1 MSIKRQRGLSII
13 ELVLFMVIMGV
24 AAAGIIGVL
33 NIGTKSSAD
42 PLRRKQAMLIAEA
55 YMEEVQL
62 AGLRFCGPT
71 DANYDTATTQG
82 GCDTAAGAAA
92 VGQRPAGAVRPYA
105 SVADYVTVLGSPQ
118 RTFAGTDG
126 VDRDVNGRALGQDQ
140 SLNTMGNNSLAPI
153 TTTVELNV
161 LGPAGPPGGNGALG
175 PNGRD
180 IVSAANNLQVL
191 RITIVT
197 RYGGPNDIIQLD
209 GYRTRYAP
217 TD

>member
-1 MSIKRQRGLSII
+1 MFAKRQRGLTII

-55 YMEEVQL
+55 FMEEVQS
-62 AGLRFCGPT
+62 AGLTFCAPT
-71 DANYDTATTQG
+71 DANYGAATVSTGCATQG
-82 GCDTAAGAAA
+82 VVAGF
-92 VGQRPAGAVRPYA
+92 GQRPNGARRPYA
-105 SVADYVTVLGSPQ
+105 SVADYVDAP
-118 RTFAGTDG
+118 GTPRRSFMGANG
-126 VDRDVNGRALGQDQ
+126 VDRDVNDNALGLDV
-140 SLNTMGNNSLAPI
+140 MGNNSLGPI

-161 LGPAGPPGGNGALG
+161 LGPAGSPNGNGALG
-175 PNGRD
+175 PAGRD
-180 IVSAANNLQVL
+180 IVSTANNLQVL

-197 RYGGPNDIIQLD
+197 TYGPGATIQLD

-217 TD
+217 TN

>member
-1 MSIKRQRGLSII
+1 MSSKRQRGLTII

-55 YMEEVQL
+55 YMEEVQS
-62 AGLRFCGPT
+62 AGLTFCAPT
-71 DANYDTATTQG
+71 DANYGAATTQDGCATPG
-82 GCDTAAGAAA
+82 GVAAF
-92 VGQRPAGAVRPYA
+92 GQRPNGARRPYA
-105 SVADYVTVLGSPQ
+105 SVADYVTQPGTPQ
-118 RTFAGTDG
+118 PSFADANG
-126 VDRDVNGRALGQDQ
+126 VDRDVNGSALGLDV
-140 SLNTMGNNSLAPI
+140 MGNNSLGPI
-153 TTTVELNV
+153 TTTVEVNV
-161 LGPAGPPGGNGALG
+161 LGPAGSPNGNGALG
-175 PNGRD
+175 PNGRN

-197 RYGGPNDIIQLD
+197 TYGPGLTIQLD

-217 TD
+217 TY

>member
-1 MSIKRQRGLSII
+1 MSFKRQRGLTII

-55 YMEEVQL
+55 YMEEVQS
-62 AGLRFCGPT
+62 AGLTFCAPT
-71 DANYDTATTQG
+71 DSGYGAATNPGQCG
-82 GCDTAAGAAA
+82 TAAAF
-92 VGQRPAGAVRPYA
+92 GQRPLGALRPYA
-105 SVADYVTVLGSPQ
+105 SVADYATAPGVEEH
-118 RTFAGTDG
+118 TFAGADG
-126 VDRDVNGRALGQDQ
+126 VDRDVNGRALGRDQ
-140 SLNTMGNNSLAPI
+140 NLNTMGNSSLGPI

-161 LGPAGPPGGNGALG
+161 LGPAGSPNGNGALG
-175 PNGRD
+175 PNGRN

-191 RITIVT
+191 KITIRT
-197 RYGGPNDIIQLD
+197 TYGPGEIIQLD

-217 TD
+217 TN